1 MSSICYSGYEDGR
14 RRCLQRNRH
23 HQILMTTITLNNT
36 EIGTIGGE
44 AAGANGTS
52 ASSANGTA
60 AASANGAAVASPV
73 SLADIPTVPIP
84 EAQQADIEKFE
95 AQLARY
101 RSGEL
106 DPEVFR
112 VYRLTNGIYGQRQG
126 GENQMVRVKIPAGVL
141 SPAQL
146 DMLAHISENYSRG
159 WGHITTRQNVQ
170 FHFVQLDD
178 IPKVL
183 SCLASVGLT
192 TREACGDTVRN
203 VQGCHLAGAC
213 PHEVLDITEWANAT
227 YRHFLHNPIAQ
238 RLPRKFKI
246 NFSGCATD
254 CGQAM
259 FNDIGIIAATRPTG
273 GGNAPER
280 GFRVYVAGGLGANP
294 HPAIALE
301 DFTTREELLPTLE
314 ACVRVFDHDGNRDN
328 KLRARMKWLTDT
340 LGIDELRRRIFRE
353 RRFLLASASWPGGIP
368 EEVAERGDEPAG
380 VSSEVEATPMGQGTP
395 VRLRRPGNYERWSD
409 ANVVRGVA
417 NGSVSAYA
425 WARLGDITTGQF
437 RALADIARDFRA
449 EVRITNRQ
457 NLVFRDLT
465 EGQLPQLFARLEEID
480 MALPGAELARDV
492 VACPGADTCNLA
504 VTQSRGLADAIGNR
518 LEEEGLADLGGV
530 RTNISGCPNSCGQH
544 HAFDIG
550 FFGAERRAHDQSAPG
565 YQMLL
570 GGYVG
575 QEKIHFGK
583 RALRLPAKNAPEAVV
598 RVVRRFADERDA
610 GELFHEW
617 LDRSG
622 GAKEVALSLKDLDT
636 FPAPDEA
643 PEFYV
648 DFGETGPYEV
658 LLGDSECAT

>member
-1 MSSICYSGYEDGR
+1 
-14 RRCLQRNRH
+14 
-23 HQILMTTITLNNT
+23 MTTITLNNT
-36 EIGTIGGE
+36 EIGTIGDE

-60 AASANGAAVASPV
+60 ASSANGTSASSPNGTSVASANGAAAASPV

-84 EAQQADIEKFE
+84 QAQQADIEKFE

-380 VSSEVEATPMGQGTP
+380 LSSEVEATPMGQGTP